1 MTAAMSETLPYAEKA
16 LKIETSGMNITH
28 VGSVVEGM
36 MLDMEYEEVKFNLH
50 QDRNVYFPSQARTK
64 RSCWPASRRRASRCP
79 SATASSRPTPTVRK
93 RNPHPT
99 HPSPPLPTPLLSLP
113 PPPALHPYC

>member
-1 MTAAMSETLPYAEKA
+1 MSETLPYAEKA

-50 QDRNVYFPSQARTK
+50 QDRNVYFLSSSDEKVDFDEGLGAALTRPSMTK
-64 RSCWPASRRRASRCP
+64 GR
-79 SATASSRPTPTVRK
+79 
-93 RNPHPT
+93 
-99 HPSPPLPTPLLSLP
+99 LSL
-113 PPPALHPYC
+113 LDGS